1 MMGNFIKN
9 NTLTISRVIAQ
20 VMLLTFSLQTG
31 LDLYESE
38 LSYKIPLIV
47 VVGLIYLWGVR
58 VVDQFFLKKY
68 GAKYGK
74 RNRH

>member
-20 VMLLTFSLQTG
+20 VMLLTFSLKTG

-47 VVGLIYLWGVR
+47 VVGLICLWGVR